1 MSQPDYN
8 IFPCIFCTIGFN
20 CYVAGHK
27 LIAATYKITKKEA
40 TELNSKVPVPV
51 QPQAKK
57 EMID

>member
-1 MSQPDYN
+1 MSQPDYKM
-8 IFPCIFCTIGFN
+8 FPCIFCTIGFN

-27 LIAATYKITKKEA
+27 LVSATYKVTKKGSNEF
-40 TELNSKVPVPV
+40 NSKAPVTV